1 MTFTDGGVKHTAYF
15 QDEAAVAAKLAALRA
30 EHSGIAGA
38 SLWVMGQEASG
49 FWPLIT
55 RKLR

>member
-1 MTFTDGGVKHTAYF
+1 MTFTDGGVTHTAYF

-30 EHSGIAGA
+30 DHPGIAGVSA
-38 SLWVMGQEASG
+38 WVMGQEASG